1 MSIQYQP
8 SAAGIS
14 WQAMSE
20 ALKNRAEMQKALYEL
35 SATNSTVQINLTK
48 MSADQTEKE
57 LNDQANAQLA
67 SAIGQ
72 IVGAAAGVATSGF
85 IFAKQTSLLNESA
98 KLDQI
103 TNNKVT
109 YKEDDTILPENAN
122 AVPLK
127 NMGSASVEGE
137 LQPPP
142 TITEATKPQR
152 TKTEPKLNDE
162 QQALQQKAKSW
173 GDYGNMLS
181 SAANQ
186 TFTSVGGMVN
196 ARYTKKQAENKALE
210 SMQGSIAGIMKSQND
225 MLSAAL
231 GSADTNANNTEQTIT
246 SIISVSAV
254 RG

>member
-72 IVGAAAGVATSGF
+72 IVGAAAGVVTSGV
-85 IFAKQTSLLNESA
+85 IFAKQNSWLNESEA
-98 KLDQI
+98 LGKPTNTQI
-103 TNNKVT
+103 TA
-109 YKEDDTILPENAN
+109 KEKDAVLPENAN
-122 AVPLK
+122 AVPLE
-127 NMGSASVEGE
+127 NMGSTVITGE
-137 LQPPP
+137 QLEPPP
-142 TITEATKPQR
+142 NVDATPQ
-152 TKTEPKLNDE
+152 TPKKKPKLSPE
-162 QQALQQKAKSW
+162 QQALQRKAKFL
-173 GDYGNMLS
+173 GDYGNLFS
-181 SAANQ
+181 SAVTQ
-186 TFTSVGGMVN
+186 IGTSGGNM
-196 ARYTKKQAENKALE
+196 ASATYTKQAAEKKALAN
-210 SMQGSIAGIMKSQND
+210 MQSGIASIMQSQNA

-231 GSADTNANNTEQTIT
+231 GSCDNNSKSTEQTFST
-246 SIISVSAV
+246 IISVSAV

>member
-72 IVGAAAGVATSGF
+72 IAGAAAGIATSGF
-85 IFAKQTSLLNESA
+85 IFARQNTLLNQSEA
-98 KLDQI
+98 LGKL
-103 TNNKVT
+103 TNTEVNV
-109 YKEDDTILPENAN
+109 KEIDPILPENAN
-122 AVPLK
+122 AVPLVG
-127 NMGSASVEGE
+127 MGSANVEGE
-137 LQPPP
+137 LQP
-142 TITEATKPQR
+142 ATTATSAPKPQVNE
-152 TKTEPKLNDE
+152 EPKLDAE
-162 QQALQQKAKSW
+162 QQEIQRKVRFWENYGKLF
-173 GDYGNMLS
+173 GDAVTTIG
-181 SAANQ
+181 
-186 TFTSVGGMVN
+186 TSVGGMAN
-196 ARYTKKQAENKALE
+196 ASYTKKQAENKALE
-210 SMQGSIAGIMKSQND
+210 TMQGSIAGIMKSQND

-231 GSADTNANNTEQTIT
+231 GSCDTNANNTEQTFST
-246 SIISVSAV
+246 IISVSAV